1 MPEKKNLSQET
12 KQAAMIFNQGVS
24 SQPSS
29 KTNVNIPADKTKTKP
44 EQKPLATGLFG
55 AASGAASL
63 FAANDTTKP
72 STSSTT
78 AKT

>member
-1 MPEKKNLSQET
+1 
-12 KQAAMIFNQGVS
+12 MIFGQGLS

-29 KTNVNIPADKTKTKP
+29 KININLPADKTKTKP
-44 EQKPLATGLFG
+44 EQKPLVTGLFG

-63 FAANDTTKP
+63 FAASDTTKP
-72 STSSTT
+72 STSTTTTT